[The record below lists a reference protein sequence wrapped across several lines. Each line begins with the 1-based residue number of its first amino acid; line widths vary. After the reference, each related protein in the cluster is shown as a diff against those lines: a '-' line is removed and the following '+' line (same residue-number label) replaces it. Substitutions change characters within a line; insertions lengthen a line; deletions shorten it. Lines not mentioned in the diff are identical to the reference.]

1 MILLVIVG
9 ETSLEPENAFQSTK
23 LYKCETTRSRI
34 LQPFSYKILAISGF
48 KWFPNFPKIQVM
60 EILSS
65 N

>member
-23 LYKCETTRSRI
+23 LYKCETTGSRI
-34 LQPFSYKILAISGF
+34 LQPFFYKILVISGF
-48 KWFPNFPKIQVM
+48 KWFPNFPMIQVM